1 MKSRTRCADCFQAE
15 SLSRAS
21 RITLIDCS
29 RHGREAAA
37 KAGLVGLLVG
47 SACCAAAAAKMR
59 TDSSP
64 LFTFFRI
71 CLALISICGF
81 CRAFVRVVRPYN
93 QLHYFRFLFA
103 YVVAMTASSAVATL
117 ATLIAVVTAI
127 RMCFKTALEY
137 SVGKDPQ
144 KWLLSVAS
152 IAAECLEVGAL
163 ILQMILMAQWVFGE
177 FSVMPVLSSMS
188 VMFTL
193 LHHLN
198 SFAPESL
205 WWEDV
210 F

>member
-1 MKSRTRCADCFQAE
+1 MLRMVPDLFIELPNKNSKGSIMKSRTRCADCFQAE

-144 KWLLSVAS
+144 KW
-152 IAAECLEVGAL
+152 
-163 ILQMILMAQWVFGE
+163 FGQDGQRVRIE
-177 FSVMPVLSSMS
+177 SSS
-188 VMFTL
+188 
-193 LHHLN
+193 
-198 SFAPESL
+198 SSGCCQ
-205 WWEDV
+205 
-210 F
+210 